1 MTRSSPALAAGS
13 VLRAANQSLITTPS
27 KPHSSLRTSR
37 SIGCSV
43 MVVPLTLL

>member
-13 VLRAANQSLITTPS
+13 VDLAAYQSDITTPS
-27 KPHSSLRTSR
+27 KPHWSLRTSP

-43 MVVPLTLL
+43 AVVPLTLL